1 MCFVGWDEQANVFLD
16 ITKIREKLGSVI
28 GEGFILPNRLKP
40 SLRVRKTEYQ
50 AILYFSITSLVPA
63 STRWDKQLPAESK
76 ERTASLLRT
85 HVVAHHLIIFHHTKF
100 GLTTR
105 SFRGFSLSHRIQQE
119 DGITWT
125 PQPLSGKK
133 GRHTRIIQWK
143 LASAC
148 RLPLCSLHLRCPNR
162 GSGTAHLY
170 NASSIEAK

>member
-85 HVVAHHLIIFHHTKF
+85 HVVYACGCPPSYYLPPHKIW
-100 GLTTR
+100 
-105 SFRGFSLSHRIQQE
+105 SH
-119 DGITWT
+119 DSK
-125 PQPLSGKK
+125 LSGIFLITSHTA
-133 GRHTRIIQWK
+133 GRWHHMNPT
-143 LASAC
+143 
-148 RLPLCSLHLRCPNR
+148 
-162 GSGTAHLY
+162 TAEREEGKAYSDHPVETCFCLQ
-170 NASSIEAK
+170 ASSL